1 MEPVTNKIAW
11 PAFLRVVP
19 DIQRVK
25 PYTRYLLH
33 PLVDG
38 ELVKVAPWDEQGD
51 EQFRRRYVRVIRK
64 DASGQWSLRYVLDW
78 TTFEPLKKKTPYGN
92 NG

>member
-1 MEPVTNKIAW
+1 MEPVINKIAW

-33 PLVDG
+33 PLV
-38 ELVKVAPWDEQGD
+38 EQGD
-51 EQFRRRYVRVIRK
+51 EQFRKRYVRVIRK